1 MNTYTYHKDIR
12 TILAAVG
19 NVFGGMTISRMVGNE
34 ENPTFDN
41 ITIPVVFA
49 PKTRTLNELVN
60 TSKHIKLPIMCY
72 ELKSVQYDSERNF
85 NKLDGYLVAN
95 KVDWTN
101 TIHPMP
107 LPVKMLLSASFICRF
122 QEDYHQYI
130 TCLFTYFAPY
140 VEISYKHPDL
150 DVEVRCRVIWDGNA
164 IVNIPEQY
172 NATDPYRAIIDSSFT
187 VESWLYKND
196 NKKVNVIYN
205 IPINFTSLADLS
217 GTQEHLLSQRRI
229 MKRFSPDVQY
239 NVGDIA
245 LKDEEPYRCI
255 VSHKG
260 EWNEADFVKESMGK
274 ETFDNTDARVK
285 EGRPIAWYTSTE
297 KVDVGNPDS
306 EILIKGDMFTTVKDV
321 AIVDMDENNKM
332 YPAEKYKHYDLNYF
346 AYDDYG
352 QHDDK
357 THYVPFD
364 GVPADFEIIDEHKLL
379 VKIPVAERGGRFD
392 VYVVGKCGYGK
403 LSEDHE
409 RAYRIHPL
417 PNTKGIEGVF
427 INRLEEHVP

>member
-34 ENPTFDN
+34 ENSTFDN

-72 ELKSVQYDSERNF
+72 ELKSVQYDQQRNF

-107 LPVKMLLSASFICRF
+107 LPVRMSLAASFICRF

-164 IVNIPEQY
+164 TVNIPEQF
-172 NATDPYRAIIDSSFT
+172 NSTDPYRATIDSTFT
-187 VESWLYKND
+187 VESWLFKND
-196 NKKVNVIYN
+196 NKKVNIIYN
-205 IPINFTSLADLS
+205 IPVNFSALADLS
-217 GTQEHLLSQRRI
+217 GPQSFLAEQREI
-229 MKRFSPDVQY
+229 GV
-239 NVGDIA
+239 
-245 LKDEEPYRCI
+245 
-255 VSHKG
+255 
-260 EWNEADFVKESMGK
+260 
-274 ETFDNTDARVK
+274 NTDARIK
-285 EGRPIAWYTSTE
+285 EGRPLVWYTSTE
-297 KVDVGNPDS
+297 TVDVGNPDS
-306 EILIKGDMFTTVKDV
+306 EILIKGDMFTTVKGV
-321 AIVDMDENNKM
+321 AIVDMDDEDGGEKEKM
-332 YPAEKYKHYDLNYF
+332 YPEEMYKHYSMDLDKGYF
-346 AYDDYG
+346 TCDETTKHDETKAYFKYDDQG
-352 QHDDK
+352 NKDDK

-364 GVPADFEIIDEHKLL
+364 GVPAEFEIIDEHKLL

-392 VYVVGKCGYGK
+392 VYVIGKCGYGK

-417 PNTKGIEGVF
+417 HNTKGIEGVY
-427 INRLEEHVP
+427 ISRLEEYVPEEIAGDLNG